1 LNIGRCGTNSARE
14 SKFANTRLAIT
25 LDRFRP
31 RPSHRHR
38 VGPQRRGG
46 RWTVDVQASVGVAY
60 ANRPDVSSD
69 ELVGHADTAMYES
82 KRNGRGRPVTCVPG
96 LSAA

>member
-1 LNIGRCGTNSARE
+1 LIDFGLARRIAIALGRSVAV
-14 SKFANTRLAIT
+14 A
-25 LDRFRP
+25 
-31 RPSHRHR
+31 
-38 VGPQRRGG
+38 GG
-46 RWTVDVQASVGVAY
+46 TVDVQASVGVAY
-60 ANRPDVSSD
+60 TNRADVSSD